1 MSLEFGILN
10 RKELRQTADK
20 KRIDDWIAIDN
31 AA

>member
-20 KRIDDWIAIDN
+20 TRIDDWRAIDN